1 MSVITYPCPKFK
13 ASYEITVRKRGPE
26 YIMQNRGHLCRGI
39 RIYSPV
45 IDFLFISCYSW
56 CNSYGTTTKYD
67 KLTSL
72 NVPLFKYYK
81 LY

>member
-1 MSVITYPCPKFK
+1 M

-26 YIMQNRGHLCRGI
+26 YIMQNRGHLRHGI
-39 RIYSPV
+39 RIYSPD

-67 KLTSL
+67 KI
-72 NVPLFKYYK
+72 NFFECPFV
-81 LY
+81 